1 MEKTLSKRI
10 GDFSKPIDALQT
22 ILIFLIAL
30 LVPTFLGSWI
40 KTTFGATSAIT
51 ANSQIIVGSIV
62 NTTLIMSAL
71 NLKGWSKILGVIT
84 MPSISTIL
92 SGYVFQSASP
102 YMVWMIPAIWLGNFA
117 LIYAYKFI
125 MLSKEK
131 NYFLAGI
138 VGIVA
143 KVAIIAISFMIIKG
157 FGIFPEKLVNTLQTA
172 MTTTQLVTAC
182 IGAIISFSLYAAEKN
197 VLKNNN

>member
-62 NTTLIMSAL
+62 NTALIMSAL